1 MNIYSII
8 IWLVVFG
15 IFININDRKI
25 KYRSNK
31 EKVKTVLIIL
41 MFYYIIYFFLG
52 LKFGY
57 SNSPYSLKISE
68 IIKNLLYILGIKLIQ
83 EYVRNK
89 IINYKRTYVNYV
101 IITVIFAIVNI
112 EFQKIFSGEELL
124 KFILIDI
131 VPTFVQSALLTFLTL
146 SSGIELAYLYII
158 PTTLVTILVPVFPN
172 LNWYIDLVLKFL
184 MFLLIFLFVSYEN
197 LIKISKKSRKEIKR
211 ESPVRSLPII
221 FLIIF
226 LACFV
231 IGVFPYKPVA
241 VISNSMYPE
250 FTRGSVLIVKTYNQ
264 DEIKL
269 NDIIEYE
276 LNGNLIVHRV
286 VDIQREIFEN
296 HYITKG
302 DNNPDV
308 DLFPVVQ
315 DQVKGIVK
323 FKIPYLGYPS
333 VLFSEIFLNR

>member
-1 MNIYSII
+1 MNIYSSI
-8 IWLVVFG
+8 IWLIIFIV
-15 IFININDRKI
+15 FINIKDRKI
-25 KYRSNK
+25 KYRANR

-41 MFYYIIYFFLG
+41 IFYYIIYFFLG

-68 IIKNLLYILGIKLIQ
+68 IVKNLFYILGTKLIQ

-89 IINYKRTYVNYV
+89 IVNYKRTYINYV
-101 IITVIFAIVNI
+101 ITTIIFAIVNI
-112 EFQKIFSGEELL
+112 EFQKISNGEELL
-124 KFILIDI
+124 KFILINI
-131 VPTFVQSALLTFLTL
+131 IPLFIQSSLLTFLTL
-146 SSGIELAYLYII
+146 SGGIKLSYSYII
-158 PTTLVTILVPVFPN
+158 PINLVTIFVPIFPN
-172 LNWYIDLVLKFL
+172 LNWYIDLILKFL

-197 LIKISKKSRKEIKR
+197 IIRISKKSRKEIEL
-211 ESPVRSLPII
+211 ESPIKSLPII
-221 FLIIF
+221 FLIIV

-231 IGVFPYKPVA
+231 IGIFPYKPVA

-264 DEIKL
+264 DEIKI

-286 VDIQREIFEN
+286 VDIEKEIFEN
-296 HYITKG
+296 YYITKG
-302 DNNPDV
+302 DNNTNV
-308 DLFPVVQ
+308 DFLPVTQ
-315 DQVKGIVK
+315 SQIRGIVK

-333 VLFSEIFLNR
+333 VLFSEILLNR